1 MTMLGTILKAAQENG
16 EANRPVRLIPADVVT
31 PAPNLKIRLMND
43 DKLIMEGEHFIIP
56 ESLTKHTKQVT
67 INGTN
72 NSITFHNELQ
82 AGDELMVV
90 SLQGLDAAK
99 YYVLDRVIQWE

>member
-1 MTMLGTILKAAQENG
+1 MLREILLAAQTNN

-31 PAPNLKIRLMND
+31 PAPDLKIRLWND
-43 DKLIMEGEHFIIP
+43 DKQIYKSEHFIIP

-67 INGTN
+67 IDGVV
-72 NSITFHNELQ
+72 SSCTFNDELQ

-90 SLQGLDAAK
+90 SLQGLDSTK
-99 YYVLDRVIQWE
+99 FFILDRVIQWE